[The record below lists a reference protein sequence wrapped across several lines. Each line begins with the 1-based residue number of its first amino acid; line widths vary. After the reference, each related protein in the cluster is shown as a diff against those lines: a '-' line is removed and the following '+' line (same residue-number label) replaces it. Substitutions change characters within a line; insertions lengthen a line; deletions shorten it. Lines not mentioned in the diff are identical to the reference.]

1 MGLMYKVSGV
11 LILIA
16 LTGFRYLTLTDL
28 DIYRISTRRGYYPP
42 VISRVFQNKAGESF
56 LLARQQLFSLLS
68 FDHLFRLF
76 GYE

>member
-1 MGLMYKVSGV
+1 MGFMYKISGV

-16 LTGFRYLTLTDL
+16 LTTYHYLTLTDL

-42 VISRVFQNKAGESF
+42 VISRVFQNKASESF
-56 LLARQQLFSLLS
+56 LLTRKQLFSLLS

-76 GYE
+76 GYD